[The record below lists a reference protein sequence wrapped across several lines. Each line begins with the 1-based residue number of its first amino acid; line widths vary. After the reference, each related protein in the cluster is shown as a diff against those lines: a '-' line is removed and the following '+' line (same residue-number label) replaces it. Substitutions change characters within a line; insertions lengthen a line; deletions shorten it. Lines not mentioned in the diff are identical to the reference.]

1 MSNFDEWS
9 KLILGEMKRFDQN
22 HRDVMKSLDKIK
34 EEQTEQGKTLVKNTA
49 SLEEHIRRTDIAE
62 KRIDN
67 ILVRVDETDDHVED
81 VRKILDKH
89 VEDFEE
95 RLEVLEEPKVAKRYL
110 KKFIV
115 GAGAI
120 AGALAA
126 IAKLLGMF

>member
-115 GAGAI
+115 GTGAI

-126 IAKLLGMF
+126 IAKFLGMF